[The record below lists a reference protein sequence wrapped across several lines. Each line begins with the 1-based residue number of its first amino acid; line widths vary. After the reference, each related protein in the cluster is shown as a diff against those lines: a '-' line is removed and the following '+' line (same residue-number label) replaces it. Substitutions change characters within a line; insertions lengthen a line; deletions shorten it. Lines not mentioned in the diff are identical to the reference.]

1 MLAAYYRS
9 LRPPRSLRMQFTLAL
24 LIMAALIVAGGLTA
38 VDALRMFANTAQQL
52 AGERLARMQ
61 VAQNLLQRTLL
72 IERETRQLLLASS
85 LEETRERYASII
97 KQLEKLDNLVHGLG
111 SVRNDASV
119 LALYQAGQ
127 QYRNLIHVVTRLQTD
142 AQQTTNDFARSLQK
156 RAQLLLE
163 TAAPGA
169 DKLAV
174 LLYQLR
180 DENDSA
186 RIKVLRD
193 AFERQAKGINHL
205 PQPVI
210 DDLQSMN
217 ADVVPPGPG
226 ISPHP
231 FFQRLKLI
239 DQQRL
244 LHQFQGE
251 LQTQTVA
258 LLDAAEHLSTLFT
271 GNYREAVAQLAHTSK
286 HNQYRVMALLGS
298 SLLLAWLVSRY
309 FVAKRVLSRLQI
321 VSHFLRSGDAG
332 EKQPHV
338 PVSGNDEIGQMARR
352 VEQFLEARQQ
362 LAERTKELL
371 VARDAAEAA
380 NKAKSVFLANMSHEL
395 RTPLNAILGFSN
407 LMRREPDLLQDQKEK
422 LDIINRSGEHL
433 LNLINDV
440 LEMAKIEA
448 GRLQLEIAPFD
459 LAGAVRDVADMMRL
473 RAKEKGLMLAF
484 EQASNFPRYIRGD
497 EARLR
502 QMLVNLVG
510 NAVKFTDS
518 GGVSIRLGTRPDD
531 QQRLVIEV
539 EDSGP
544 GIKPEDQKRLFE
556 PFVQLAKSGMQ
567 KGTGLGLAITRQFA
581 GLMGGNISMES
592 TVGVGTILRVELPVE
607 LATEA
612 EIGAMAGRAPTSE
625 ICGLAP
631 GQPELRILITEDQL
645 ENQILL
651 TKLMNAIGI
660 EPKVAENGAVAV
672 QMFEEWHPHLIW
684 MDRRMPVMDGVEA
697 TRRIRQL
704 PGGQDVKIVAVTA
717 SAFKEQRQDFFDVGA
732 DDFLRKPYRFE
743 EIYECMARHLGVK
756 FLYRS
761 TASEPTEAPV
771 SELTAEMLAILPAEL
786 RNELKATLEV
796 LESER
801 IMEAIEK
808 AGIIDAAIGRLL
820 EVLASNYDYPAI
832 LRALTEQSQ
841 TETSGQDDASCDSRT
856 AA

>member
-1 MLAAYYRS
+1 MLAADYRR
-9 LRPPRSLRMQFTLAL
+9 LLLPRSLRMQFTLAL

-38 VDALRMFANTAQQL
+38 VYALRMFANTAQQL

-72 IERETRQLLLASS
+72 IERETRQLLLARS

-111 SVRNDASV
+111 SARNDASV
-119 LALYQAGQ
+119 LALYQSGQ
-127 QYRNLIHVVTRLQTD
+127 QYRNLVHVVARLQSDT
-142 AQQTTNDFARSLQK
+142 QQTTNDFARSLQK

-186 RIKVLRD
+186 QIKVLRD
-193 AFERQAKGINHL
+193 AFERQAKSISHL

-217 ADVVPPGPG
+217 ADVMPTVLGT
-226 ISPHP
+226 SPHP
-231 FFQRLKLI
+231 FSQRLKLI
-239 DQQRL
+239 EQQHL
-244 LHQFQGE
+244 LQQFQGK
-251 LQTQTVA
+251 LQTQTVT
-258 LLDAAEHLSTLFT
+258 LLESAEHLSTLFT
-271 GNYREAVAQLAHTSK
+271 GNYREAVAQLAHSSK
-286 HNQYRVMALLGS
+286 QNQYRVMALLGS

-309 FVAKRVLSRLQI
+309 FVGKRVLSRLQI

-407 LMRREPDLLQDQKEK
+407 LMRREPELLQDQKER

-484 EQASNFPRYIRGD
+484 EQASVFPRYIRGD

-518 GGVSIRLGTRPDD
+518 GGVSIRLGTHPDD

-581 GLMGGNISMES
+581 GLMGGSISLES

-612 EIGAMAGRAPTSE
+612 EIGAIAGVAPNRE

-631 GQPELRILITEDQL
+631 DQPELRILITEDQF

-651 TKLMNAIGI
+651 INLMNAIGI

-684 MDRRMPVMDGVEA
+684 MDRCMPVMDGIEA

-704 PGGQDVKIVAVTA
+704 PGGQEVKIVAVTA

-743 EIYECMARHLGVK
+743 EIYECMGRHLGVK

-761 TASEPTEAPV
+761 TASELTEAPV
-771 SELTAEMLAILPAEL
+771 SELTAEMLAVLPAEL
-786 RNELKATLEV
+786 RSELKATLEV

-832 LRALTEQSQ
+832 LRALTDQGH
-841 TETSGQDDASCDSRT
+841 TENSAQADASCDSRT